1 MLSHSLKHALGGAW
15 LIASVVAA
23 GAQEVPNRAAF
34 ANLPNAPATTDG
46 SSASRGRPT
55 VAPDI
60 RALLANPHGVPAFRP
75 MPPGGEKQTV
85 EH

>member
-1 MLSHSLKHALGGAW
+1 MLSHSLKYALGGAW

-23 GAQEVPNRAAF
+23 GAQETPNRAAF

-46 SSASRGRPT
+46 SSAARGRHT

-60 RALLANPHGVPAFRP
+60 RALLADPRGVSDFGLTPQC
-75 MPPGGEKQTV
+75 GEKQAT

>member
-1 MLSHSLKHALGGAW
+1 MLSHSLKHVLSGAW
-15 LIASVVAA
+15 LIALVVAA
-23 GAQEVPNRAAF
+23 GAQEAPNRAAF

-46 SSASRGRPT
+46 TNASRGRPA

-60 RALLANPHGVPAFRP
+60 RALLPDPHGVSGSGS
-75 MPPGGEKQTV
+75 MPPGGEKQAI